1 VGEDKKNT
9 IDPSKHIYLRDPDM
23 DSALRKWRSAFF
35 GLLVHYYE
43 TRYCPDGIKKIPE
56 MVEKYTRAYRDS
68 YDTFGKFVLSRVR
81 VATVND
87 DRALG
92 KRVDYR
98 PFFATFKKW
107 CDLNGLSRL
116 SENEFKTRLLERF
129 RPINENDTSTKWAFE
144 NILLFE
150 SDEDAES
157 FDRHE
162 EEAGFVDD
170 A

>member
-1 VGEDKKNT
+1 
-9 IDPSKHIYLRDPDM
+9 
-23 DSALRKWRSAFF
+23 
-35 GLLVHYYE
+35 
-43 TRYCPDGIKKIPE
+43 
-56 MVEKYTRAYRDS
+56 
-68 YDTFGKFVLSRVR
+68 
-81 VATVND
+81 
-87 DRALG
+87 
-92 KRVDYR
+92 
-98 PFFATFKKW
+98 
-107 CDLNGLSRL
+107 L